1 MRRATLILCMA
12 LVSAIGLKAQL
23 AMAHSVQTDY
33 LLSPKSELSLDV
45 TYGSGDPVPETT
57 VKVYAPNSTEP
68 WMEGK
73 TDANGKFSFL
83 PDRSIPGEWTVKI
96 GQYDHADIL
105 KVPVDQKNGVDVD
118 SISSLLD
125 ESQPVAA
132 NPTLEIQPAVA
143 ATAESAGPLSGLGDR
158 WETLLLFL
166 GTSVV
171 AVAMLR
177 RLLPKAR
184 R

>member
-1 MRRATLILCMA
+1 
-12 LVSAIGLKAQL
+12 
-23 AMAHSVQTDY
+23 
-33 LLSPKSELSLDV
+33 
-45 TYGSGDPVPETT
+45 VPETT

-73 TDANGKFSFL
+73 TDANGNFSFL

-171 AVAMLR
+171 VVAMLR